1 MLRIVLVIYKYNSI
15 QYNNELILE
24 PKILSK
30 RT

>member
-24 PKILSK
+24 PKILNK
-30 RT
+30 RI